1 MGETQREQ
9 EAPVKTAQEKQERP
23 AERVLQIEELKMYFG
38 GLKAVDGF
46 DMEVRDRETL
56 GIIGPN
62 GAGKTTLFN
71 LICGV
76 YKPTN
81 GRVILKGEEIQG
93 RFPFEIAKKGIARTF
108 QISKPL
114 GDLSIQD
121 NIIAALGI
129 REYTGIRSFFRRSH
143 TKDMMEKADELMEL
157 VNLTDYRHKRA
168 RDVSLGYV
176 RRLEIARAL
185 ATDPFLIMLDE
196 PCAGLSNF
204 AISEVSDLIMGLKE
218 QGKTIILIEHNLP
231 ITMKVCDR
239 IVVLSY
245 GKKIAE
251 GVPEKVRNDPQVIE
265 AYLGEEDGEED
276 LNAENL

>member
-1 MGETQREQ
+1 MDEMLK
-9 EAPVKTAQEKQERP
+9 V
-23 AERVLQIEELKMYFG
+23 EELKMYFG
-38 GLKAVDGF
+38 GLKAIDDFSMSVY
-46 DMEVRDRETL
+46 DRETL

-71 LICGV
+71 AICGV
-76 YKPTN
+76 YKPMDGKVLLN
-81 GRVILKGEEIQG
+81 GEEIQG
-93 RFPFEIAKKGIARTF
+93 KLPYEIARKGIARTF

-121 NIIAALGI
+121 NIVAALGI
-129 REYTGIRSFFRRSH
+129 HEYTGVKSFFKKSH
-143 TKDMMEKADELMEL
+143 TKEMLERAEELMEL
-157 VNLTDYRHKRA
+157 VDLKEYRFKLA
-168 RDVSLGYV
+168 RDVSLGYL

-185 ATDPFLIMLDE
+185 ATDTFLIMLDE

-204 AISEVSDLIMGLKE
+204 AINEVTELIMGLKA

-251 GVPEKVRNDPQVIE
+251 GVPEEIRRNPQVIE
-265 AYLGEEDGEED
+265 AYLGEEDESD
-276 LNAENL
+276 AENL